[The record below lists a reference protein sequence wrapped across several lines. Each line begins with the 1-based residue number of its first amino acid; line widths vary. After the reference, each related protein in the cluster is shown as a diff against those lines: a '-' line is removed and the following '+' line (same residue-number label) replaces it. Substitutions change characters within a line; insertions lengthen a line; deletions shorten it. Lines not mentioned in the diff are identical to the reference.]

1 MTDRCPAATL
11 VLSPLALANGA
22 TLAFHPCPGK
32 DSAAEA
38 DLQVL
43 LTSGAA
49 AVVSLVNDEELA
61 MLGVADLGAR
71 LQAAG
76 IRWFHLPIEDDHAPD
91 TAFEQAWLSAG
102 PAIHALLD
110 QGLLVSIH
118 CRGGTGRTGLIAT
131 RLLLERCLSLTDASA
146 AVKTVRP
153 KALGLPVHIAYIEA
167 LAAKLAGNVGQQIS
181 NI

>member
-1 MTDRCPAATL
+1 MTDLCPAATL

-32 DSAAEA
+32 DGAAEA

-61 MLGVADLGAR
+61 MLGVADLGER

-91 TAFEQAWLSAG
+91 AAFEQAWLSAG
-102 PAIHALLD
+102 PAIHALLE
-110 QGLLVSIH
+110 QGSLVTIH
-118 CRGGTGRTGLIAT
+118 CRGGTGRTGLIAA
-131 RLLLERCLSLTDASA
+131 RLLLERGMSLADASA
-146 AVKTVRP
+146 AVKALRP

-167 LAAKLAGNVGQQIS
+167 LVARLSGNIE
-181 NI
+181 

>member
-11 VLSPLALANGA
+11 VLSPLTLANGA

-32 DSAAEA
+32 DGAAEA

-91 TAFEQAWLSAG
+91 AAFEQAWLSAG

-110 QGLLVSIH
+110 QGALVSIH

-131 RLLLERCLSLTDASA
+131 RLLLERGISLADASA
-146 AVKTVRP
+146 AVKAVRP

-167 LAAKLAGNVGQQIS
+167 VARQHTEN
-181 NI
+181 